1 MAYKTF
7 TRSANSLEEFSRAR
21 KRTVETGLT
30 LQEAQQRCKE
40 YNNNRTPKQIRK
52 GTKLEFTEQ

>member
-7 TRSANSLEEFSRAR
+7 TRSCTNWREFGRAT

-30 LQEAQQRCKE
+30 AAQAYQRCQE
-40 YNNNRTPKQIRK
+40 YNDNRTAAQIRK
-52 GTKLEFTEQ
+52 GTKLEFTEE